1 MASAFQGRRIEGAD
15 ASGDAAEV
23 RHLTYAVALAAA
35 CAGAP
40 APSPSPAAEPPDVP
54 VAERLAAGTRFTSM
68 LAPGLPDC
76 EPWRAAAVWWREA
89 LRQSATFTLAD
100 GRDNTLPVLEL
111 HLEPTAA
118 TYAVFLRRAEHRLP
132 LAGGRLGASL
142 PAAID
147 QAAWSARLALGEQAP
162 PPLPIAIGTAADP
175 ALVSAIADAR
185 DLLRDGGIDPAHRL
199 LRDSRR
205 RDGAAPFLLDALAET
220 LLLRGEADAAERLCR
235 EALAYERRLLPDVQ
249 HRLARTLL
257 LARASLGTG
266 GGAATQDR
274 ELLRLGEVGRRERP
288 FDPEPRLSLGI
299 ASNFLGDFP
308 AAREHLTEVRRAR
321 PEAAIAA
328 YHLGWACL
336 GDGDAAAALAPLAD
350 AAVRLPAAWVVLPRA
365 LALFESHRDQELEA
379 MLSGLLA
386 DAANADAPFGHDV
399 RRMLTASALLRGDHE
414 AARRHLLLDFDW
426 LLTHPLV
433 LDKRA
438 GEFAEQ
444 GAVLVRLGG
453 SPRLLPLLAALQQQ
467 HPGAAVADAC
477 AFVGGM
483 DTIAHA
489 PAAEASA
496 LAALDRGADN
506 VWHAL
511 LQAFAAE
518 CRGEIAVMQEQLA
531 RAARLSDSPM
541 TKALLARGLFAGGR
555 AAEGQQLLATL
566 RREMRRIDL
575 RRPCQHPLLGPELA
589 FAFLEPGSAAPV
601 SR

>member
-1 MASAFQGRRIEGAD
+1 MASAFQAPRIEGVAGL
-15 ASGDAAEV
+15 GDAAAV
-23 RHLTYAVALAAA
+23 RHLPFVVALAAA

-40 APSPSPAAEPPDVP
+40 GPTPSPAVTRPEVP
-54 VAERLAAGTRFTSM
+54 VAERLASGTHFTTM
-68 LAPGLPDC
+68 LAPGLPDA

-89 LRQSATFTLAD
+89 LRQSAAFTLAET
-100 GRDNTLPVLEL
+100 RDPTLPGLEL
-111 HLEPTAA
+111 HLEPTAM
-118 TYAVFLRRAEHRLP
+118 TFVVFWRRGDERLP
-132 LAGGRLGASL
+132 LAGGRIGSSL

-147 QAAWSARLALGEQAP
+147 QAAWSARLALGEAAP
-162 PPLPIAIGTAADP
+162 PPLPIDLGTTHDP
-175 ALVSAIADAR
+175 ALLSAIADAR
-185 DLLRDGGIDPAHRL
+185 DLLRDGGIDPAYRL
-199 LRDSRR
+199 LRDQRR

-220 LLLRGEADAAERLCR
+220 LLLRGDAAAAERLCR
-235 EALAYERRLLPDVQ
+235 EALSYERRLLPDVQ

-274 ELLRLGEVGRRERP
+274 ELLRLGEVGHRERP
-288 FDPEPRLSLGI
+288 FDPEPRLTLGI
-299 ASNFLGDFP
+299 ASNFLGEFA
-308 AAREHLTEVRRAR
+308 AAREHLTVVRAAR

-336 GDGDAAAALAPLAD
+336 GAGDAAAALAPLAD
-350 AAVRLPAAWVVLPRA
+350 AALRLPTAWVVLPRA
-365 LALFESHRDQELEA
+365 LALHESNHDQELEG
-379 MLSGLLA
+379 MLTGLLA
-386 DAANADAPFGHDV
+386 DPANADAPFAHDV
-399 RRMLTASALLRGDHE
+399 RRMLAAQALLRHDHDG
-414 AARRHLLLDFDW
+414 ARRHLLADFDW

-433 LDKRA
+433 LEKRA

-453 SPRLLPLLAALQQQ
+453 SPRLLPLLTALQQQ

-483 DTIAHA
+483 DAIASSPAGAA
-489 PAAEASA
+489 PA

-511 LQAFAAE
+511 LQAFLAE
-518 CRGEIAVMQEQLA
+518 YRGEIGTMQEQLA

-541 TKALLARGLFAGGR
+541 TKALLARGLLAGGR
-555 AAEGQQLLATL
+555 AAEGRQLLDTL

-589 FAFLEPGSAAPV
+589 FAFLEPDAARV